1 MTKINNEFPTTS
13 YNDILSKHYFLK
25 VAKEIIEISN
35 LENEKTILD
44 YGCGEKIFSKLLF
57 KPKIFNYDI
66 KPEYN
71 EVSNVKDC
79 FKSDIIIFNHVWMYI
94 SQNEIE
100 RILSDI
106 KESNKNAK
114 IILSMGKQ
122 NMISKI
128 LMILAGEPKAHDNI
142 ISTYNEQLQ
151 IFKKF
156 CKILKIK
163 KNIYYMTDI
172 YLGEFI

>member
-1 MTKINNEFPTTS
+1 MRFIFHLVRKNQALFRLIGLSLLLINN
-13 YNDILSKHYFLK
+13 
-25 VAKEIIEISN
+25 
-35 LENEKTILD
+35 
-44 YGCGEKIFSKLLF
+44 
-57 KPKIFNYDI
+57 
-66 KPEYN
+66 
-71 EVSNVKDC
+71 
-79 FKSDIIIFNHVWMYI
+79 
-94 SQNEIE
+94 
-100 RILSDI
+100 
-106 KESNKNAK
+106 SNKNAK

>member
-57 KPKIFNYDI
+57 KPRIFNYDI

-71 EVSNVKDC
+71 EVSNIKDC

-94 SQNEIE
+94 SQNKIE

-106 KESNKNAK
+106 KEMNKNAK

-122 NMISKI
+122 NLISKI

-156 CKILKIK
+156 CKILKTK

-172 YLGEFI
+172 YLGEFL